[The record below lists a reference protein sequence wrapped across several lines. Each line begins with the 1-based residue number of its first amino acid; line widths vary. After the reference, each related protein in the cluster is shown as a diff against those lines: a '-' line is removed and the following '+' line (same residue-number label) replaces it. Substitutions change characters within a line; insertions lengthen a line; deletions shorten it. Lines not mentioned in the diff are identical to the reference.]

1 MATTAASG
9 DLVSVNPATLEQVGS
24 VRRTEPAEV
33 AGLVTEAA
41 AAQRAWWAAG
51 PQRRA
56 RVLGEA
62 GRVLRAR
69 ADEIVA
75 TVSAETGKP
84 GTESLTQ
91 DLYPAVDHAAW
102 LARHAAAVLRDER
115 VRFPQLHLK
124 TKKAWLLY
132 EPLGVVAAITP
143 WNIPFGIPFTEV
155 ATALA
160 AGNAIVLKPSD
171 LTPLAGAWV
180 ARVLEEAGAP
190 KGLVQ
195 TAQGGAVVGEA
206 LVADER
212 IAKVFFTGSVG
223 VGRAIAEAAGARG
236 CPVVLELGGRDPM
249 VVFADADVDRAVEG
263 AAFSSFINGGQAC
276 VSAERIY
283 VERSLYAEFAERLRE
298 RAAELRLGEEVG
310 PLISERQRDTV
321 EELTGAPRAE
331 REGWFLRP
339 TVIEGELADREI
351 FGPVVTVQP
360 FDGEDEAV
368 RLANE
373 TVFGLGASVWTRDRG
388 RAGRVSRRIDAGMVW
403 VNDFGYSFTIG
414 QAAWGGVKGS
424 GFGRT
429 NSRHGLYECVRVK
442 YVDWDAGRLRPP
454 WWFPYDARTEQALR
468 ALVDV
473 LYGSRAQ
480 RLQAT
485 WRHRRELVHVV
496 RRSLGR

>member
-1 MATTAASG
+1 MAATAASE
-9 DLVSVNPATLEQVGS
+9 LVSVNPATLEPVGS
-24 VRRTEPAEV
+24 VQATEPGEV
-33 AGLVTEAA
+33 AGLVREAA
-41 AAQRAWWAAG
+41 AAQRAWREAG
-51 PQRRA
+51 PDGRA
-56 RVLGEA
+56 RVLREA

-75 TVSAETGKP
+75 AVAAETGKP
-84 GTESLTQ
+84 RTEALTQ

-102 LARHAAAVLRDER
+102 LARNAAGVLRDER

-160 AGNAIVLKPSD
+160 GGNGVVLKPSD

-190 KGLVQ
+190 AGLVQ
-195 TAQGGAVVGEA
+195 TAQGGAAVGEA
-206 LVADER
+206 LVEDEG
-212 IAKVFFTGSVG
+212 IAKVFFTGSVS
-223 VGRAIAEAAGARG
+223 VGRRIAAAAGARG

-249 VVFADADVDRAVEG
+249 LVFADADLDRAVDG
-263 AAFSSFINGGQAC
+263 AAFGSFLNGGQAC

-283 VERSLYAEFAERLRE
+283 VERAVYPEFVRRLRE
-298 RAAELRLGEEVG
+298 RAAALRLGEEVG
-310 PLISERQRDTV
+310 PLISERQRDAV
-321 EELTGAPRAE
+321 EELTGAPRGE
-331 REGWFLRP
+331 RPGWFLEP
-339 TVIEGELADREI
+339 TVLEDELPDREI
-351 FGPVVTVQP
+351 FGPVVTVRP
-360 FDGEDEAV
+360 VDGEDEAV
-368 RLANE
+368 RLAND
-373 TVFGLGASVWTRDRG
+373 TAFGLGASVWTRSPE
-388 RAGRVSRRIDAGMVW
+388 RARRVSRRLEAGMVW

-429 NSRHGLYECVRVK
+429 NSRHGLYECVQVK
-442 YVDWDAGRLRPP
+442 YVDWDAGRVRPP
-454 WWFPYDARTEQALR
+454 WWFPYDEPTEQALR
-468 ALVDV
+468 SLVDV
-473 LYGSRAQ
+473 LYGSRGE
-480 RLQAT
+480 RLRAA
-485 WRHRRELVHVV
+485 WRHRRQLAHVA